1 MASDK
6 PVASA
11 EGAQSEEAD
20 LAKVQLPPSRSGP
33 RTRADLVQAFQE
45 LAKGERTASAL
56 EAQLSAM
63 ESKID
68 ALLEQAEKEQQDIT
82 SSRESSGQEKV
93 DVDVS
98 K

>member
-20 LAKVQLPPSRSGP
+20 LAKVQLPHARPGP
-33 RTRADLVQAFQE
+33 QTRADIDQAFQE

-63 ESKID
+63 ETKID
-68 ALLEQAEKEQQDIT
+68 ALLEQAEKEQQEIA
-82 SSRESSGQEKV
+82 SSKEQSGKEETNAER
-93 DVDVS
+93 S